1 MKEIVEGLRG
11 PALGVVVLIFILAGT
26 IVIAAFAAL
35 IAQMSLFMRM
45 HFRDVSQTQTSSKGA
60 VKATQGRF
68 SASTSSLDRQ
78 GYWQTN
84 AKQRSSMQLDD
95 AKCNKDLRNR

>member
-45 HFRDVSQTQTSSKGA
+45 HFRDVSQTQTSSTSA
-60 VKATQGRF
+60 TKATQRRF
-68 SASTSSLDRQ
+68 SASPSSLDRQ
-78 GYWQTN
+78 GYWQT
-84 AKQRSSMQLDD
+84 KQRSSMQLDD